1 MYNDHSIIPT
11 QSFLEYSTHTRNNS
25 TAVLDRAASVERS
38 WVMGNDRTF
47 YYGYIDLQR
56 QSVSKWYRRI
66 EQDQHT
72 TPMKPV
78 ALSNANLHLRR
89 DV

>member
-1 MYNDHSIIPT
+1 MTRAKARAQMYNDHSIIPT

-25 TAVLDRAASVERS
+25 TAVLDRPLSVEFS
-38 WVMGNDRTF
+38 WVMRNERTF

-66 EQDQHT
+66 EQDNILL
-72 TPMKPV
+72 P
-78 ALSNANLHLRR
+78 
-89 DV
+89 